1 MATTQYIG
9 ARYVPLFADPAE
21 WDSTKQYEPLTIVIH
36 NGNSYTS
43 KQYVPVGIEITNDKF
58 WALTGNYNAQVE
70 QYRSEV
76 ATFDGRITTNAR
88 AIADEVT
95 ARMAEDTAIRG
106 IITDEVQARTSGD
119 ANLQGQISAETTRAT
134 EAEHTNATAISAETT
149 RATEAEHTNA
159 TAISAET
166 TRATEAEQ
174 ANATKIANEGKAR
187 TDADTA
193 LGTRIDNEVTRAK
206 AAEQLNADAIARV
219 KSAAYLDTTPTVVD
233 SATLVP
239 TSKAV
244 YDFTSKVKEKKTIL
258 CFGDSY
264 ADNSSRNTS
273 WAYALQDYYGW
284 TVKNY
289 AVSGAG
295 WHVDTRT
302 FYNQLQTAISRDGTD
317 YNIDDIYALVV
328 AGGRNDIMSDGEAKS
343 YVNTFMQAAIAH
355 YKNAKI
361 FVVPMLYDWK
371 ALDAAGRI
379 KAYAIGDAASYY
391 GAEVVNYAWE
401 WLHGDKNYIQS
412 DSIHPNAAGT
422 RKVAGYINAAL
433 NGCYTPRYVAK
444 TYNWSGAELS
454 FVASCG
460 TVTCNIRGEFS
471 KGPTT
476 NKVFDEV
483 FWPDISYSGVGAVTT
498 AGTPQLFFIGPDGT
512 LNCYNNPSV
521 TGFVGLSMSY
531 PW

>member
-1 MATTQYIG
+1 MATEYTPNYKLDLYTDTDKPNLRDQYNG
-9 ARYVPLFADPAE
+9 AMNKIDSQFGTVSNNIVVAIEAANQAKDKADA
-21 WDSTKQYEPLTIVIH
+21 
-36 NGNSYTS
+36 
-43 KQYVPVGIEITNDKF
+43 
-58 WALTGNYNAQVE
+58 
-70 QYRSEV
+70 
-76 ATFDGRITTNAR
+76 
-88 AIADEVT
+88 
-95 ARMAEDTAIRG
+95 
-106 IITDEVQARTSGD
+106 
-119 ANLQGQISAETTRAT
+119 
-134 EAEHTNATAISAETT
+134 NATAISD
-149 RATEAEHTNA
+149 
-159 TAISAET
+159 
-166 TRATEAEQ
+166 
-174 ANATKIANEGKAR
+174 NATKIA
-187 TDADTA
+187 
-193 LGTRIDNEVTRAK
+193 NEVTRAK
-206 AAEQLNADAIARV
+206 AAEQDNATAIANEVTRAKAAEQSNADAIANV
-219 KSAAYLDTTPTVVD
+219 KSAAYLDTTSTVVD
-233 SATLVP
+233 NSSLIP

-244 YDFTSKVKEKKTIL
+244 YDFTSKTKEKKTIL

-264 ADNSSRNTS
+264 ADTSSRNTS

-302 FYNQLQTAISRDGTD
+302 FYNQLQTAISREGTD
-317 YNIDDIYALVV
+317 YNIDDVYALVV

-343 YVNTFMQAAIAH
+343 CVNTFMQAAIAH
-355 YKNAKI
+355 YNNAKI

-401 WLHGDKNYIQS
+401 WLHGEKDYIQS
-412 DSIHPNAAGT
+412 DNVHPNAAGT
-422 RKVAGYINAAL
+422 RKIAGYINAAL

-444 TYNWSGAELS
+444 TYNWSGAELY

-460 TVTCNIRGEFS
+460 TVTLNIRGSFS
-471 KGPTT
+471 SAHTT
-476 NKVFDEV
+476 GKVFDEV
-483 FWPDISYSGVGAVTT
+483 FWPETSYSGVGAVTS

-512 LNCYNNPSV
+512 INCYNNDNV

>member
-1 MATTQYIG
+1 MATEYTPNYKLDLYTDTDKPNLRDQYNG
-9 ARYVPLFADPAE
+9 AMNKIDSQFGTVSNNIVVAIEAANQAKDKADA
-21 WDSTKQYEPLTIVIH
+21 
-36 NGNSYTS
+36 N
-43 KQYVPVGIEITNDKF
+43 
-58 WALTGNYNAQVE
+58 
-70 QYRSEV
+70 EV
-76 ATFDGRITTNAR
+76 A
-88 AIADEVT
+88 
-95 ARMAEDTAIRG
+95 
-106 IITDEVQARTSGD
+106 
-119 ANLQGQISAETTRAT
+119 ISDNAT
-134 EAEHTNATAISAETT
+134 E
-149 RATEAEHTNA
+149 
-159 TAISAET
+159 
-166 TRATEAEQ
+166 
-174 ANATKIANEGKAR
+174 IA
-187 TDADTA
+187 
-193 LGTRIDNEVTRAK
+193 NEVTRAK
-206 AAEQLNADAIARV
+206 AAEQDNATKIANEVTRAKAAEQDNATAIANEVTRAKAAEQDNATKIANEVTRAKAAEKTNADAIAKV

-244 YDFTSKVKEKKTIL
+244 YDFTSKTKEKKTIL

-264 ADNSSRNTS
+264 ADNSYRNTS

-302 FYNQLQTAISRDGTD
+302 FYNQLQTAISREGTD
-317 YNIDDIYALVV
+317 YNIDDVYALVV

-343 YVNTFMQAAIAH
+343 CVNTFMQAAIAH

-371 ALDAAGRI
+371 ALDSAGRI

-401 WLHGDKNYIQS
+401 WLRGEMDCFQS
-412 DSIHPNAAGT
+412 NDVHPNAAGT
-422 RKVAGYINAAL
+422 KKIAGYINAAL

-444 TYNWSGAELS
+444 YYNWSGAELY

-460 TVTCNIRGEFS
+460 TVTLNIRGEFS
-471 KGPTT
+471 SAHTT

-483 FWPDISYSGVGAVTT
+483 FWPETSYSGVGAVTS

-512 LNCYNNPSV
+512 VNCYNNSSV

>member
-1 MATTQYIG
+1 MATEYTPNYKLDLYTDTDKPNLRDQYNG
-9 ARYVPLFADPAE
+9 AMNKIDSQFGTVSNNIVVAIEAANQAKEKADSAA
-21 WDSTKQYEPLTIVIH
+21 DSAAT
-36 NGNSYTS
+36 
-43 KQYVPVGIEITNDKF
+43 
-58 WALTGNYNAQVE
+58 NAQ
-70 QYRSEV
+70 S
-76 ATFDGRITTNAR
+76 
-88 AIADEVT
+88 IA
-95 ARMAEDTAIRG
+95 
-106 IITDEVQARTSGD
+106 
-119 ANLQGQISAETTRAT
+119 
-134 EAEHTNATAISAETT
+134 
-149 RATEAEHTNA
+149 
-159 TAISAET
+159 
-166 TRATEAEQ
+166 
-174 ANATKIANEGKAR
+174 
-187 TDADTA
+187 
-193 LGTRIDNEVTRAK
+193 NEVTRAK
-206 AAEQLNADAIARV
+206 AAEQDNATKIANEVTRAKAAEQDNATEIANEVTRAKAAEHDNATAIANEVTRAKAAEQSNADAIARV

-244 YDFTSKVKEKKTIL
+244 YDFTSKTKEKKTIL

-264 ADNSSRNTS
+264 ADTSSRNTS

-302 FYNQLQTAISRDGTD
+302 FYDQLQTAISREGTD
-317 YNIDDIYALVV
+317 YNIDDVYALVV

-343 YVNTFMQAAIAH
+343 CVNTFMQAAIAH

-371 ALDAAGRI
+371 ALEGAGRI

-401 WLHGDKNYIQS
+401 WLRGEMDCFKSN
-412 DSIHPNAAGT
+412 DVHPNAAGT
-422 RKVAGYINAAL
+422 RKIAGYINAAL

-444 TYNWSGAELS
+444 TYIWSGAELY
-454 FVASCG
+454 FVATCG
-460 TVTCNIRGEFS
+460 IVTVNIRGEFS
-471 KGPTT
+471 SAHTT
-476 NKVFDEV
+476 GKIFDEV
-483 FWPDISYSGVGAVTT
+483 FWPETSYSGVGAVTS

-512 LNCYNNPSV
+512 MNCYNNDNV

>member
-1 MATTQYIG
+1 MASEYTQNYNFD
-9 ARYVPLFADPAE
+9 L
-21 WDSTKQYEPLTIVIH
+21 
-36 NGNSYTS
+36 YTD
-43 KQYVPVGIEITNDKF
+43 NDKPN
-58 WALTGNYNAQVE
+58 LRDQYNGA
-70 QYRSEV
+70 
-76 ATFDGRITTNAR
+76 ITKIDTQLHEFSNNLV
-88 AIADEVT
+88 IVT
-95 ARMAEDTAIRG
+95 EA
-106 IITDEVQARTSGD
+106 
-119 ANLQGQISAETTRAT
+119 ANLAKDKANANSEAISDNAT
-134 EAEHTNATAISAETT
+134 E
-149 RATEAEHTNA
+149 
-159 TAISAET
+159 
-166 TRATEAEQ
+166 
-174 ANATKIANEGKAR
+174 IA
-187 TDADTA
+187 
-193 LGTRIDNEVTRAK
+193 NEVTRAK
-206 AAEQLNADAIARV
+206 AAEQDNATKIANEVTRAKASEQANATAIANEVTRAKAAEQDNATAIADEVTRAKAAEKTNADAIANV

-233 SATLVP
+233 NATLVP

-244 YDFTSKVKEKKTIL
+244 YDFTSKTKEKKTIL

-264 ADNSSRNTS
+264 ADNSYRNTS

-317 YNIDDIYALVV
+317 YNIDDVYALVV

-343 YVNTFMQAAIAH
+343 CVNTFMQAAIAH

-401 WLHGDKNYIQS
+401 WLRGEMDCFQS
-412 DSIHPNAAGT
+412 NDVHPNAAGT
-422 RKVAGYINAAL
+422 KKIAGYINAAL

-444 TYNWSGAELS
+444 TYNWSGAELY

-460 TVTCNIRGEFS
+460 TVTLNIRGEFS
-471 KGPTT
+471 SGHTT
-476 NKVFDEV
+476 GKIFDEV
-483 FWPDISYSGVGAVTT
+483 FWPETSYSGVGAVTS

-512 LNCYNNPSV
+512 VNCYNNDNV

>member
-1 MATTQYIG
+1 MAN
-9 ARYVPLFADPAE
+9 A
-21 WDSTKQYEPLTIVIH
+21 
-36 NGNSYTS
+36 YTS
-43 KQYVPVGIEITNDKF
+43 NYKLDLYTDTDKPNLRDQYNGAMNKIDSQFTTVSNNIVVAIEAANQAKDK
-58 WALTGNYNAQVE
+58 
-70 QYRSEV
+70 
-76 ATFDGRITTNAR
+76 
-88 AIADEVT
+88 AD
-95 ARMAEDTAIRG
+95 A
-106 IITDEVQARTSGD
+106 
-119 ANLQGQISAETTRAT
+119 
-134 EAEHTNATAISAETT
+134 NATAISD
-149 RATEAEHTNA
+149 NA
-159 TAISAET
+159 TAIA
-166 TRATEAEQ
+166 
-174 ANATKIANEGKAR
+174 
-187 TDADTA
+187 
-193 LGTRIDNEVTRAK
+193 NEVTRAK
-206 AAEQLNADAIARV
+206 AAEQANATAISDEVTRAKAAEQANATAIANEVTRAKAAEQDNATKIANEVTRAKAAEKTNADAIARV
-219 KSAAYLDTTPTVVD
+219 KSAAYLDKTTTVVND
-233 SATLVP
+233 NNLIP

-244 YDFTSKVKEKKTIL
+244 YDFTSKTKEKKTIL

-302 FYNQLQTAISRDGTD
+302 FYNQLQTAISREGTD
-317 YNIDDIYALVV
+317 YNIDDVYALVV

-401 WLHGDKNYIQS
+401 WLHGEKDYIQS
-412 DSIHPNAAGT
+412 DTIHPNAAGT
-422 RKVAGYINAAL
+422 RKIAGYINAAL

-460 TVTCNIRGEFS
+460 TVTLNIRGSFS

-476 NKVFDEV
+476 EKVFDEV
-483 FWPDISYSGVGAVTT
+483 FWPDTSYSGVGAVTS
-498 AGTPQLFFIGPDGT
+498 AGTPQLFFIGNDGT
-512 LNCYNNPSV
+512 INCYNNPSV

>member
-76 ATFDGRITTNAR
+76 ATFDGRITTNETN
-88 AIADEVT
+88 IANEVT
-95 ARMAEDTAIRG
+95 RAK
-106 IITDEVQARTSGD
+106 
-119 ANLQGQISAETTRAT
+119 SAEQDNETEIANEVTRAKA
-134 EAEHTNATAISAETT
+134 AEQDNATEIANEVT
-149 RATEAEHTNA
+149 RAKA
-159 TAISAET
+159 
-166 TRATEAEQ
+166 AEQ
-174 ANATKIANEGKAR
+174 DNATKIANEVTRAKAAEQDNATKIANETKAR
-187 TDADTA
+187 TYDDTV
-193 LGTRIDNEVTRAK
+193 LGTRIDNESTRAK

-219 KSAAYLDTTPTVVD
+219 KSAAYLDKTTTVVND
-233 SATLVP
+233 NNLIP

-244 YDFTSKVKEKKTIL
+244 YDFTSKTKKTIL

-264 ADNSSRNTS
+264 ADTSSRNTS

-295 WHVDTRT
+295 WNVDTRT
-302 FYNQLQTAISRDGTD
+302 FYNQLQTAISREGTD
-317 YNIDDIYALVV
+317 YNIDDVYALVV
-328 AGGRNDIMSDGEAKS
+328 AGGRNDIMSADEANNH
-343 YVNTFMQAAIAH
+343 VNTFMQAAIAH

-379 KAYAIGDAASYY
+379 KAYAIGNAASYR

-401 WLHGDKNYIQS
+401 WLRGDKAAIQS
-412 DSIHPNAAGT
+412 DGVHPNAAGT
-422 RKVAGYINAAL
+422 RKIASYINAAL

-444 TYNWSGAELS
+444 FYNWSGAELS

-460 TVTCNIRGEFS
+460 TVTFNIRGEFS

-483 FWPDISYSGVGAVTT
+483 FWPDISYSGVGAVTS

-512 LNCYNNPSV
+512 INCYNNPSV

>member
-1 MATTQYIG
+1 MAT
-9 ARYVPLFADPAE
+9 
-21 WDSTKQYEPLTIVIH
+21 
-36 NGNSYTS
+36 SYTPNY
-43 KQYVPVGIEITNDKF
+43 KLDLYTDTDKPNLRDQYNGAMNKIDSQFTTVSNNIVVAIEAANQAKEK
-58 WALTGNYNAQVE
+58 ANA
-70 QYRSEV
+70 
-76 ATFDGRITTNAR
+76 
-88 AIADEVT
+88 
-95 ARMAEDTAIRG
+95 
-106 IITDEVQARTSGD
+106 
-119 ANLQGQISAETTRAT
+119 
-134 EAEHTNATAISAETT
+134 NATAISD
-149 RATEAEHTNA
+149 NA
-159 TAISAET
+159 TAIA
-166 TRATEAEQ
+166 
-174 ANATKIANEGKAR
+174 
-187 TDADTA
+187 
-193 LGTRIDNEVTRAK
+193 NEVTRAK
-206 AAEQLNADAIARV
+206 AAEQDNATEIANEVTRAKAAEQDNATEIANEVTRAKAAEQDNATAIANEVTRAKAAEKTNADAIANV
-219 KSAAYLDTTPTVVD
+219 KSAAYLDTTSTVVD
-233 SATLVP
+233 NSSLIP

-244 YDFTSKVKEKKTIL
+244 YDFTSKTKTKEKKTIL

-317 YNIDDIYALVV
+317 YNIDDVYALVV

-355 YKNAKI
+355 YNNAKI

-391 GAEVVNYAWE
+391 GAEVVNYSWE
-401 WLHGDKNYIQS
+401 WLRGDKDYIQS

-422 RKVAGYINAAL
+422 RKIASYINAAL

-444 TYNWSGAELS
+444 TYNWSGAELY

-460 TVTCNIRGEFS
+460 TVTLNIRGNFS
-471 KGPTT
+471 SGPTT
-476 NKVFDEV
+476 EKVFDEV
-483 FWPDISYSGVGAVTT
+483 FWSDTSYSGVGAVTS
-498 AGTPQLFFIGPDGT
+498 AGTPQLFFIGNDGT
-512 LNCYNNPSV
+512 INCYNNPNV